1 MSLVPTTAP
10 RDDFAVSSYVIGQ
23 VAPLT
28 QMAEMYAKGGL
39 VPSALVGNPG
49 AVFTI
54 LTAGVE
60 LGIGPATALRAIH
73 IIEGRATLSAGI
85 MVGLAMQAGVAFEYQ
100 QQDATA
106 CRIKWTRGNS
116 SGVVAFT
123 MDDAKRAGLAEKP
136 NWKKYPAAML
146 TARCQ
151 SMAAR
156 QSAPDRLAGLYAPEE
171 LGAPVTVRESGD
183 VEVIETT
190 PNANPFP
197 PPLPETKAAPS
208 AATTAQK
215 QKVAILAREL
225 GIAHE
230 ETHPDGKP
238 HTAFDTGSGAH
249 ATAGVDEG
257 DVLFILDL
265 TKLQAHKLIDWMEA
279 LKAARAT
286 EQTDTDAAEALGVA
300 NG

>member
-1 MSLVPTTAP
+1 MNEIVKANSGFETA
-10 RDDFAVSSYVIGQ
+10 SYVISQ
-23 VAPLT
+23 VEPLAR
-28 QMAEMYAKGGL
+28 MADLYAKGGL
-39 VPSALVGNPG
+39 VPTALIGNSA

-85 MVGLAMQAGVAFEYQ
+85 MVGLAMMAGVAFEYQ

-106 CRIKWTRGNS
+106 CRIKWTRGES
-116 SGVVAFT
+116 SGVVTFT
-123 MDDAKRAGLAEKP
+123 MADAKLAGLADRP

-190 PNANPFP
+190 TPEPPPPVPFP
-197 PPLPETKAAPS
+197 LNRQEWAAVQAELVTLEGVLLTS
-208 AATTAQK
+208 QEGRTE
-215 QKVAILAREL
+215 AILKFQNESLIFEALLPIDEARGL
-225 GIAHE
+225 RL
-230 ETHPDGKP
+230 
-238 HTAFDTGSGAH
+238 
-249 ATAGVDEG
+249 TAGDRLRLSGIFRMQMFAPEVVHG
-257 DVLFILDL
+257 HGIVL
-265 TKLQAHKLIDWMEA
+265 
-279 LKAARAT
+279 
-286 EQTDTDAAEALGVA
+286 V
-300 NG
+300 

>member
-1 MSLVPTTAP
+1 MSIVPATAP
-10 RDDFAVSSYVIGQ
+10 RDEFAVSSYVIGQ

-28 QMAEMYAKGGL
+28 QMAELYAKGGL
-39 VPSALVGNPG
+39 VPTALVGNAA

-85 MVGLAMQAGVAFEYQ
+85 MVGLAMQAGVSFEYQ
-100 QQDATA
+100 QQDAAA

-116 SGVVAFT
+116 SGVVSFT
-123 MDDAKRAGLAEKP
+123 MAEAKIAGLADKP
-136 NWKKYPAAML
+136 VWKKYPAQML

-156 QSAPDRLAGLYAPEE
+156 QAAPDRLAGLYSPEE
-171 LGAPVTVRESGD
+171 LGAPVAVRETGD
-183 VEVIETT
+183 VEVLESRT
-190 PNANPFP
+190 PADPA
-197 PPLPETKAAPS
+197 PLPQQAAASP
-208 AATTAQK
+208 ATNAQK

-230 ETHPDGKP
+230 EAHPDGKM
-238 HTAFDTGSGAH
+238 HTAFDVESGAH
-249 ATAGVDEG
+249 EAAGVAPG
-257 DVLFILDL
+257 DVLFIVDL
-265 TKLQAHKLIDWMEA
+265 SKLQAHRLIDWMEA

>member
-1 MSLVPTTAP
+1 MNEIVKANSGFETA
-10 RDDFAVSSYVIGQ
+10 SYVISQ
-23 VAPLT
+23 VEPLAR
-28 QMAEMYAKGGL
+28 MADLYAKGGL
-39 VPSALVGNPG
+39 VPTALIGNSA

-85 MVGLAMQAGVAFEYQ
+85 MVGLAMMAGVAFEYQ

-106 CRIKWTRGNS
+106 CRIKWTRGES
-116 SGVVAFT
+116 SGVVTFT
-123 MDDAKRAGLAEKP
+123 MADAKLAGLADKA

-156 QSAPDRLAGLYAPEE
+156 QAAPDRLAGLYAPEE

-183 VEVIETT
+183 VEVLETT
-190 PNANPFP
+190 APEPP
-197 PPLPETKAAPS
+197 PPLPQHKVEPAG
-208 AATTAQK
+208 ATTAQK
-215 QKVAILAREL
+215 QKVAIMAREL
-225 GIAHE
+225 GLVVEHLHA
-230 ETHPDGKP
+230 DGKT
-238 HTAFDTGSGAH
+238 HTAFPAEST
-249 ATAGVDEG
+249 TCEVAGHTD
-257 DVLFILDL
+257 DKDPLFIVDL
-265 TKLQAHKLIDWMEA
+265 TKAQAHKLIDYMTSLQSA
-279 LKAARAT
+279 KAVAA
-286 EQTDTDAAEALGVA
+286 QQDDAAEALGSVA

>member
-1 MSLVPTTAP
+1 MNEIVKANSGFETA
-10 RDDFAVSSYVIGQ
+10 SYVISQ
-23 VAPLT
+23 VEPLAR
-28 QMAEMYAKGGL
+28 MADLYAKGGL
-39 VPSALVGNPG
+39 VPTALIGNSA

-85 MVGLAMQAGVAFEYQ
+85 MVGLAMMAGVAFEYQ

-106 CRIKWTRGNS
+106 CRIKWTRGES
-116 SGVVAFT
+116 SGVVTFT
-123 MDDAKRAGLAEKP
+123 MADAKLAGLADKA
-136 NWKKYPAAML
+136 NWKRYPAAML

-190 PNANPFP
+190 TPEPIV
-197 PPLPETKAAPS
+197 PLPQHKVEPAG
-208 AATTAQK
+208 ATTAQK
-215 QKVAILAREL
+215 QKVAIMAREMGL
-225 GIAHE
+225 
-230 ETHPDGKP
+230 TVDLPHPDGKT
-238 HTAFDTGSGAH
+238 HTAFEAGNGAEE
-249 ATAGVDEG
+249 AAGHLG
-257 DVLFILDL
+257 AGHLFIVDL
-265 TKLQAHKLIDWMEA
+265 TKAQAHNLIDWMTDLQA
-279 LKAARAT
+279 AKAVAA
-286 EQTDTDAAEALGVA
+286 QQDDAAEALGSVT

>member
-1 MSLVPTTAP
+1 MSMIPATP
-10 RDDFAVSSYVIGQ
+10 RDDFAVSSYVISQ
-23 VAPLT
+23 VEPLAR
-28 QMAEMYAKGGL
+28 MAELYAKGGL
-39 VPSALVGNPG
+39 VPTSLVGNAA

-60 LGIGPATALRAIH
+60 LGIGPATSLRAIH

-85 MVGLAMQAGVAFEYQ
+85 MVGLAMQAGVTFEYQ

-106 CRIKWTRGNS
+106 CRIKWTRGGS
-116 SGVVAFT
+116 SGVVSFT
-123 MDDAKRAGLAEKP
+123 LADAKTAGLADKQI
-136 NWKKYPAAML
+136 WKKYPAQML

-151 SMAAR
+151 SIAAR
-156 QSAPDRLAGLYAPEE
+156 QSAPDRLSGLYAPEE
-171 LGAPVTVRESGD
+171 LGAVVTVAPSGD
-183 VEVIETT
+183 VEVIEDK
-190 PNANPFP
+190 PG
-197 PPLPETKAAPS
+197 PLPVTPAQPVT
-208 AATTAQK
+208 ATTAQR

-230 ETHPDGKP
+230 ETHSDGKP

-249 ATAGVDEG
+249 AAAGVDEG
-257 DVLFILDL
+257 DVLFIVDL
-265 TKLQAHKLIDWMEA
+265 TKLQAHNLIDWMEA

-286 EQTDTDAAEALGVA
+286 EQVDSDAAATLGVT

>member
-1 MSLVPTTAP
+1 MNEIVKANSGFETA
-10 RDDFAVSSYVIGQ
+10 SYVISQ
-23 VAPLT
+23 VEPLAR
-28 QMAEMYAKGGL
+28 MADLYAKGGL
-39 VPSALVGNPG
+39 VPTALIGNSA

-85 MVGLAMQAGVAFEYQ
+85 MVGLAMMAGVAFEYQ

-106 CRIKWTRGNS
+106 CRIKWTRGES
-116 SGVVAFT
+116 SGVVTFT
-123 MDDAKRAGLAEKP
+123 MADAKLAGLADRP

-190 PNANPFP
+190 TPEPP
-197 PPLPETKAAPS
+197 PPLPQHKVEPAG
-208 AATTAQK
+208 ATTAQK
-215 QKVAILAREL
+215 QKVAIMAREL
-225 GIAHE
+225 GL
-230 ETHPDGKP
+230 TVDLPHPDGKT
-238 HTAFDTGSGAH
+238 HTALL
-249 ATAGVDEG
+249 AGPRSVVVGEDYQG
-257 DVLFILDL
+257 DLFIVDL
-265 TKLQAHKLIDWMEA
+265 TKAQAHKLIDWMTDLQA
-279 LKAARAT
+279 AKAVAA
-286 EQTDTDAAEALGVA
+286 QQDDAAEALGSVA

>member
-1 MSLVPTTAP
+1 MNEIVKANSGFETA
-10 RDDFAVSSYVIGQ
+10 SYVISQ
-23 VAPLT
+23 VEPLAR
-28 QMAEMYAKGGL
+28 MADLYAKGGL
-39 VPSALVGNPG
+39 VPTALIGNSA

-85 MVGLAMQAGVAFEYQ
+85 MVGLAMMAGVAFEYQ

-106 CRIKWTRGNS
+106 CRIKWTRGES
-116 SGVVAFT
+116 SGVVTFT
-123 MDDAKRAGLAEKP
+123 MADAKLAGLADRP

-190 PNANPFP
+190 TPEPP
-197 PPLPETKAAPS
+197 PPLPQHKVEPTG
-208 AATTAQK
+208 ATTAQK
-215 QKVAILAREL
+215 QKVAIMAREL
-225 GIAHE
+225 GLGIEVLHA
-230 ETHPDGKP
+230 DGKM
-238 HTAFDTGSGAH
+238 HTAFEAGNGAEE
-249 ATAGVDEG
+249 AAGHIG
-257 DVLFILDL
+257 AGHLFIVDL
-265 TKLQAHKLIDWMEA
+265 TKSQAHKLIDWMTELQA
-279 LKAARAT
+279 AKAVAA
-286 EQTDTDAAEALGVA
+286 QQDDAAEALGSVA